1 MGVNVDYGD
10 TVVIDYWD
18 TRFLRITLRKQKK
31 CAYPFLPELGILSF
45 AHLLRLLRSNEG
57 LWAIAQEKWA
67 TVSKSLFFLENCSF
81 AHYLLTFSHTK
92 QAIRLENPWANSG
105 PLVFACSYRAKVE
118 CFVLKKVLNILWHCP
133 FNTLMARCD
142 KRQKCT
148 LKGTVMCWHNRQLS
162 PAVPGSG

>member
-67 TVSKSLFFLENCSF
+67 TVSESLFFLENCSF
-81 AHYLLTFSHTK
+81 AHYLLTFSHKK
-92 QAIRLENPWANSG
+92 QAIRLETHERIPVPWFL
-105 PLVFACSYRAKVE
+105 LVHIGQRWSVFKK
-118 CFVLKKVLNILWHCP
+118 KKVLNILWHCP